1 MANGSTAVCHF
12 LFDRKANKPDTAK
25 KAIENK
31 IEKAIRTSDGR
42 LYILLYI

>member
-31 IEKAIRTSDGR
+31 IESDLDPYVHQRTIG
-42 LYILLYI
+42 I